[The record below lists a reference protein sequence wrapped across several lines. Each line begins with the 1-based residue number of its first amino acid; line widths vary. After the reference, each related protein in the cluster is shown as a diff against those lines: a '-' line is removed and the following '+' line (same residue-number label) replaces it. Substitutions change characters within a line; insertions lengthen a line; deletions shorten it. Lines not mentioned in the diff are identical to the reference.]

1 MIFNGGLKITQLI
14 LDTTMSDDRLDTLE
28 EKIAYLEASN
38 SQFSEEI
45 FRQQQ
50 EIAVLTKAHKTLID
64 RLESLED
71 ADSDNTS
78 RQGGVIGSE
87 RPPHY

>member
-1 MIFNGGLKITQLI
+1 
-14 LDTTMSDDRLDTLE
+14 MSDDRLDTLE

-38 SQFSEEI
+38 SEFSEEI

-50 EIAVLTKAHKTLID
+50 QIAVLTKAHKTLIA

-71 ADSDNTS
+71 AESDNANG
-78 RQGGVIGSE
+78 QGGVMSSE

>member
-1 MIFNGGLKITQLI
+1 MNDQ
-14 LDTTMSDDRLDTLE
+14 RLDTLE

-38 SQFSEEI
+38 SEFSEEI

-50 EIAVLTKAHKTLID
+50 EIAVLTKAHKTLVE
-64 RLESLED
+64 RLEALED
-71 ADSDNTS
+71 AEADATS
-78 RQGGVIGSE
+78 GRGGAISSE

>member
-1 MIFNGGLKITQLI
+1 MLER
-14 LDTTMSDDRLDTLE
+14 TMSDDRLDTLE

-38 SQFSEEI
+38 SEFSEEI

-71 ADSDNTS
+71 AESDNANG
-78 RQGGVIGSE
+78 QGGVMSSE